1 MEAYKWERGQLR
13 QGSDY
18 KIIAVRL
25 NREKDGDILKV
36 LDNINA
42 SGYIKALIRK
52 DIQEGNIEND

>member
-1 MEAYKWERGQLR
+1 MEALKWDRGQLR
-13 QGSDY
+13 QGSEY

-25 NREKDGDILKV
+25 NKEKDRDILEI

-52 DIQEGNIEND
+52 DIQEGTIEND